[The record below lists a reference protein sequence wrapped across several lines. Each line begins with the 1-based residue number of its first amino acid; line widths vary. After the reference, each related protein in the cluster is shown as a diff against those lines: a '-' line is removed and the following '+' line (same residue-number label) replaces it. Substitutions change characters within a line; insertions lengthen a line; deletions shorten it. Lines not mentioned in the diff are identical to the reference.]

1 MGQNKDELNRLLT
14 FIKTLVQQPGNEDFA
29 AGLRALLPDLSQSIK
44 TDTEYIRKALGIK
57 GSQTINYSVI
67 SDDFVRNQLIIDNLR
82 MEDVLLDTTL
92 SDEDKWYLYCT
103 YAHYQSENLINYF
116 YNSAFSDLEAIF
128 WYLENYT
135 ASLKTNPFDRK
146 KNGAT
151 LEVISAFYK
160 TVAFMNEHFPYVSGI
175 SDYTSYTFKQIREV
189 RNEYVHR
196 SGVSTNKPN
205 AALNEVR
212 LKSSFSA
219 IRRSLIDVLNKV
231 IEASKPINKIF
242 AYQAKVATRFA
253 SGVSLTYDNHTVML
267 DNKLYVKHSSAIKQ
281 QDEMYVIVRN
291 NNIIDLCFVN

>member
-1 MGQNKDELNRLLT
+1 MGQNKDELNRLLA
-14 FIKTLVQQPGNEDFA
+14 FIETLVKQPGNEDFA
-29 AGLRALLPDLSQSIK
+29 AGLRALLPELSQSIK
-44 TDTEYIRKALGIK
+44 TDTEYIRKILGIR
-57 GSQTINYSVI
+57 GMQTINYSVI

-128 WYLENYT
+128 WYLEHYT
-135 ASLKTNPFDRK
+135 SSIKNPFDRK

-151 LEVISAFYK
+151 LEVIAAFYK

-175 SDYTSYTFKQIREV
+175 TDYTSYTFKQIREV

-219 IRRSLIDVLNKV
+219 IRRSLTDVLNKV

-242 AYQAKVATRFA
+242 AFEAKVATRLA
-253 SGVSLTYDNHTVML
+253 SGVSLAYDNHTIML
-267 DNKLYVKHSSAIKQ
+267 DNKLYVKYSADLKQ

-291 NNIIDLCFVN
+291 NNIIDLYFVK

>member
-1 MGQNKDELNRLLT
+1 MGQNKEELKRLLA
-14 FIKTLVQQPGNEDFA
+14 FIDTLVKQPGNEDFA
-29 AGLRALLPDLSQSIK
+29 AGLRALLPELNQSIK
-44 TDTEYIRKALGIK
+44 TDTEYIRKALGIR
-57 GSQTINYSVI
+57 GIQTINYSVI
-67 SDDFVRNQLIIDNLR
+67 TDDFVRNQLVIDNLR

-116 YNSAFSDLEAIF
+116 YNTAFSDLEAIF
-128 WYLENYT
+128 WYLDHYT
-135 ASLKTNPFDRK
+135 SSIKNPFDRK

-151 LEVISAFYK
+151 LEVIAAFYK
-160 TVAFMNEHFPYVSGI
+160 TIAFMNEHFPYVSGI
-175 SDYTSYTFKQIREV
+175 TDYTSYTFKQIREV

-196 SGVSTNKPN
+196 SGISTNKPN

-219 IRRSLIDVLNKV
+219 IRRSLTDVLNKV

-242 AYQAKVATRFA
+242 AYEAKVATRLA
-253 SGVSLTYDNHTVML
+253 SGVSLTFDNHTIML
-267 DNKLYVKHSSAIKQ
+267 DNKLYVKHSTALKQ

-291 NNIIDLCFVN
+291 NNIIDLYFVK